1 MGNDNLLGELDAI
14 LVGGGGRVGDNL
26 RWNSILLGEG
36 VGDNLRRSNIRFGG
50 NRDPNRPKKDTY
62 ERTVFLRCLS
72 CLLSAVNDVIFLS
85 FAFQRTMVK

>member
-36 VGDNLRRSNIRFGG
+36 GRGQ
-50 NRDPNRPKKDTY
+50 PAM
-62 ERTVFLRCLS
+62 E
-72 CLLSAVNDVIFLS
+72 
-85 FAFQRTMVK
+85 